1 MKIAYIYDAVYPWVK
16 GGAEKRIYEI
26 GKRLADKGHEV
37 HWYGIGWWFEGNN
50 GRTIDHDG
58 IILHGVCEPMQLYVD
73 GRRSIKEAI
82 YFAEKLLPKLV
93 KERFDVIDCQEFPYF
108 PCFTAKVHSLL
119 RRTPIIITWYEIWGD
134 YWFEYLGKKGIFGYL
149 IEKITLKLPDLII
162 ANSEKIKDD
171 LTSVGV
177 DTNKIKVSPN
187 GIDYQWISEIS
198 PKNEEL
204 DILYAGR
211 LIEHKNVDVLIKAIN
226 IVKKEIPDIK
236 CGVIGDGP
244 ERERLERLSKDL
256 GLENNVKF
264 FGFLEKSEEVL
275 AYMKSSKVF
284 ALPSMR
290 EGSPVTA
297 VEANACGLPVI
308 TVDHP
313 NNGTVSLIKEGE
325 NGFICELNEESM
337 AEKIVLLLADESLR
351 SQMSKRSV
359 EHAKRYDWNVITRDL
374 EKIYGALR

>member
-1 MKIAYIYDAVYPWVK
+1 MKIAFVYDAVYPWIK

-37 HWYGIGWWFEGNN
+37 HWYGIGWWFDGNN
-50 GRTIDHDG
+50 GRTINHDG

-119 RRTPIIITWYEIWGD
+119 RRTPIIITWYEIWRD

-177 DTNKIKVSPN
+177 DANKIKVSPN

>member
-82 YFAEKLLPKLV
+82 YFAGKLLPKLV

-134 YWFEYLGKKGIFGYL
+134 YWFEYLGKKGIYGYL

-177 DTNKIKVSPN
+177 DANKIKVSPN

-264 FGFLEKSEEVL
+264 FGFLEKSEDVL

-284 ALPSMR
+284 VLPSTR

-297 VEANACGLPVI
+297 VEANACGLPII

-313 NNGTVSLIKEGE
+313 NNGTVSLIEERE

-359 EHAKRYDWNVITRDL
+359 EYAKRYDWRVITRDL